1 MKSCEVNGAERKIR
15 FMVKFEQQLNCEI
28 DRRAVSHDICDIRVS
43 DMANAL
49 NMDVSPLRRLCQ
61 KHYGKSPKVC
71 IDTLRIAE
79 ARKLLLVG
87 ERPSTIAGKLGF
99 YEHKTFSTLF
109 KKYEGVS
116 PVIFTQNDNA
126 KAFAAYR

>member
-1 MKSCEVNGAERKIR
+1 
-15 FMVKFEQQLNCEI
+15 
-28 DRRAVSHDICDIRVS
+28 
-43 DMANAL
+43 
-49 NMDVSPLRRLCQ
+49 
-61 KHYGKSPKVC
+61 
-71 IDTLRIAE
+71 
-79 ARKLLLVG
+79 VG
-87 ERPSTIAGKLGF
+87 ERPSTIADKLGF

>member
-1 MKSCEVNGAERKIR
+1 MRARDAERKIR
-15 FMVKFEQQLNCEI
+15 FMVKFEQQLSREMNK
-28 DRRAVSHDICDIRVS
+28 RALNHDMCDVRVS

-49 NMDVSPLRRLCQ
+49 SMDVSTLRRLCQ
-61 KHYGKSPKVC
+61 KHYGKSPKAC
-71 IDTLRIAE
+71 IDTMRIAE

-87 ERPSTIAGKLGF
+87 EKPSAIADKLGF

-116 PVIFTQNDNA
+116 PVIYTQTDSTRV
-126 KAFAAYR
+126 FALCR

>member
-1 MKSCEVNGAERKIR
+1 MRVSESERKIR
-15 FMVKFEQQLNCEI
+15 FMVKFEQQLSCEMN
-28 DRRAVSHDICDIRVS
+28 RRALSYDMCDIRVS

-49 NMDVSPLRRLCQ
+49 NMDVSTLRRLCQ
-61 KHYGKSPKVC
+61 KHYGKSPKAC
-71 IDTLRIAE
+71 IDTMRIAE

-87 ERPSTIAGKLGF
+87 ERPSTIADKLGF

-116 PVIFTQNDNA
+116 PAIYTQTDNT
-126 KAFAAYR
+126 KAFAASR